1 VLGRLLLLFTVVP
14 LIELY
19 LLIQV
24 GELLGAGPT
33 IAIVFVTGLLG
44 AFLAR
49 REGGR
54 VMRSWRASMERMEV
68 PKDGVL
74 SGVLVLVGGVLLVT
88 PGVVTDFV
96 GLSLLF
102 PPTRRFVAKYL
113 KRYVERHFQV
123 QTMNLESMGG
133 GFPGADGSFGP
144 QGDVIDVEAEPLE
157 PN

>member
-1 VLGRLLLLFTVVP
+1 MLGRLFLLFTLVP
-14 LIELY
+14 LIEIY
-19 LLIQV
+19 LLIHV

-44 AFLAR
+44 AYLAR

-54 VMRSWRASMERMEV
+54 VMQSWRASMERMEM

-88 PGVVTDFV
+88 PGVITDFV
-96 GLSLLF
+96 GLSLLI
-102 PPTRRFVAKYL
+102 PPTRRFVAKHL
-113 KRYVERHFQV
+113 KRWVEQRFEV
-123 QTMNLESMGG
+123 RTMNLGHVAA
-133 GFPGADGSFGP
+133 GFSPGDSPFGASP
-144 QGDVIDVEAEPLE
+144 DVIDVEAKPSE